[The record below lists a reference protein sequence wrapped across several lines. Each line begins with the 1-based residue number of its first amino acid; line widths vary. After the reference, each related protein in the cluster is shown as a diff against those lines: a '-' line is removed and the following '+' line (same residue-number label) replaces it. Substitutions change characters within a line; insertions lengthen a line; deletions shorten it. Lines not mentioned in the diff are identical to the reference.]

1 MADRDPPDSGQTF
14 RIGTVSRLTGVPTD
28 TLRVWERRYH
38 VVTPVRSEA
47 GTRHY
52 AAEDVGRLS
61 LIKRLVDG
69 GDAISSVANLS
80 LEDLRERIRR
90 AELPE
95 RFSSVERACRVVVCG
110 AQLAGCLKAET
121 GPQQGVDFVGLFDSP
136 EELTAAKPTQSADVL
151 AIELRTLQAE
161 RIREIGHL
169 LQCCGAERALV
180 IYGFATRSALSMLD
194 AARMIA
200 RRAPVDLDTV
210 RHECLAMS
218 PGLGEAA
225 REREARLLEGLGVV
239 PPRKF
244 DDAALARLAAVSS
257 DGDCDWSRHLV
268 DLVSALTAFETF
280 STECIGR
287 GSEDPALIAYIGACT
302 ARARSLMEAALERT
316 VAEGEQDPALD

>member
-1 MADRDPPDSGQTF
+1 MADRDLPDSGQTF

-80 LEDLRERIRR
+80 LEDLRERIRG

-110 AQLAGCLKAET
+110 HQLAGRLKAET
-121 GPQQGVDFVGLFDSP
+121 IHRQGVDFVGLFGSP
-136 EELTAAKPTQSADVL
+136 EELTAAKPEQTADVL
-151 AIELRTLQAE
+151 VLELPTLQAE
-161 RIREIGHL
+161 RLREIGPL
-169 LQCCGAERALV
+169 LHSCGAERALV

-210 RHECLAMS
+210 CQECVAMS
-218 PGLGEAA
+218 SGLGRAA
-225 REREARLLEGLGVV
+225 PERQASVLEGLGAS
-239 PPRKF
+239 PPRRF
-244 DDAALARLAAVSS
+244 DDGELARLAAVSS
-257 DGDCDWSRHLV
+257 EGDCDWSRHLV

-280 STECIGR
+280 SAECIGR

-302 ARARSLMEAALERT
+302 ARARSLMETALERT
-316 VAEGEQDPALD
+316 ALAGEQDPALD